1 MSVEILGRHARS
13 ALLTFCLAL
22 VVSAAALTA
31 SAHPARPAP
40 AQAFPQI
47 PAASGT
53 RFDYLVIIL
62 MENHNLCDILES
74 CGGSARYMSNLA
86 GAWGLA
92 QEDHYC
98 NVNPSL
104 PNYLCLSGGSD
115 FGCGGYD
122 GGPNSNA
129 CTSTAWSAPNIVDRL
144 EGAGLTWKAYMEDMP
159 SNCYGANSGDYAVR
173 HNPFVYYNDIVSN
186 PTRCGRIV
194 PAGASDSALIN
205 DLASTTTASNYMW
218 LTPNTCNDMHS
229 CPIGTGDAYL
239 ADLVQRILSSPV
251 FTSQRAALLITF
263 DEGYQGQ
270 PIYTAWAGRVVMPAY
285 TSANA
290 YDHFSVLATIESNW
304 NLRNLTTKDAGA
316 APMNEFFTPT
326 PSASDTVAPA
336 ITIDSP
342 SNTSNVLSPLA
353 VAGSAFDNIAIRS
366 IELRVDGGPWAAA
379 TGTTSWSASLTLAT
393 GNHTLDARATDFAG
407 NQKTFGISVR
417 VTGQSAGGIDF
428 VAFAPEI
435 VAGLIVA
442 VVVVALVLRRRKKR
456 EPPSEPRG

>member
-1 MSVEILGRHARS
+1 VSAEILGRHARS
-13 ALLTFCLAL
+13 SLLTFCLVWVL
-22 VVSAAALTA
+22 WAAALTG

-40 AQAFPQI
+40 VQTFPRV
-47 PAASGT
+47 PAAPGT
-53 RFDYLVIIL
+53 NFDYLVIIL

-86 GAWGLA
+86 DAWGLA
-92 QEDHYC
+92 QNDHYC

-122 GGPNSNA
+122 GNPNSNP
-129 CTSTAWSAPNIVDRL
+129 CTSTAWNARNIVDRL
-144 EGAGLTWKAYMEDMP
+144 EGAGLTWKAYLEDMP
-159 SNCYGANSGDYAVR
+159 SNCYRDNSGDYAVR
-173 HNPFVYYNDIVSN
+173 HNPFVYYNDIVSD
-186 PTRCGRIV
+186 PARCARIV

-205 DLASTTTASNYMW
+205 DLASTSTASNYMW
-218 LTPNTCNDMHS
+218 LTPNKCNDMHS
-229 CPIGTGDAYL
+229 CPIATGDAYL

-251 FTSQRAALLITF
+251 FTSQRAALLVTF
-263 DEGYQGQ
+263 DEGYLGQ

-285 TSANA
+285 ASANA

-304 NLRNLTTKDAGA
+304 NLPNLTANDAGA

-326 PSASDTVAPA
+326 PPASDTVPPA

-342 SNTSNVLSPLA
+342 SNRSNVLSPLS
-353 VAGSAFDNIAIRS
+353 VTGTAFDNIAIRTL
-366 IELRVDGGPWAAA
+366 ELRADGGPWTPA

-407 NQKTFGISVR
+407 NQKTFGISVT
-417 VTGQSAGGIDF
+417 VTGQSGIDF
-428 VAFAPEI
+428 VALAPEI
-435 VAGLIVA
+435 AVGLTIAVVA
-442 VVVVALVLRRRKKR
+442 VALILRRRKKR

>member
-1 MSVEILGRHARS
+1 MPGETLGRHAGS
-13 ALLTFCLAL
+13 PLLAL
-22 VVSAAALTA
+22 GLALIMSVAALPA

-40 AQAFPQI
+40 AQALPRI

-53 RFDYLVIIL
+53 NFDYLVIIL
-62 MENHNLCDILES
+62 MENHNLCDILVS

-86 GAWGLA
+86 DAWGLA
-92 QEDHYC
+92 QNDHYC

-122 GGPNSNA
+122 GDPNSNA

-159 SNCYGANSGDYAVR
+159 GNCYGANSGDYAVR

-186 PTRCGRIV
+186 SNRCGRIV
-194 PAGASDSALIN
+194 PAGASDSALIS

-218 LTPNTCNDMHS
+218 LTPNKCNDIHS

-239 ADLVQRILSSPV
+239 ADLVQRILSSAL
-251 FTSQRAALLITF
+251 FTTQRAALLITF
-263 DEGYQGQ
+263 DEGYGQ
-270 PIYTAWAGRVVMPAY
+270 PIYTAWAGRVVKPAY
-285 TSANA
+285 TSSVA

-304 NLRNLTTKDAGA
+304 NLSNLTANDGA
-316 APMNEFFTPT
+316 ATPMNEFFTTMP
-326 PSASDTVAPA
+326 PASDTVAPT

-342 SNTSNVLSPLA
+342 SNRSNVLAPLS
-353 VAGSAFDNIAIRS
+353 VTGTAFDNIAIRTV
-366 IELRVDGGPWAAA
+366 ELRADGGPWTPA
-379 TGTTSWSASLTLAT
+379 TGTTSWTASLPLVT
-393 GNHTLDARATDFAG
+393 GNHTLDARVTDLSG
-407 NQKTFGISVR
+407 NQNTTGISVT
-417 VTGQSAGGIDF
+417 VTGQATGGIDIA
-428 VAFAPEI
+428 AFAPEI

-442 VVVVALVLRRRKKR
+442 VVVVALILRRRKKR
-456 EPPSEPRG
+456 EPPSEPRE